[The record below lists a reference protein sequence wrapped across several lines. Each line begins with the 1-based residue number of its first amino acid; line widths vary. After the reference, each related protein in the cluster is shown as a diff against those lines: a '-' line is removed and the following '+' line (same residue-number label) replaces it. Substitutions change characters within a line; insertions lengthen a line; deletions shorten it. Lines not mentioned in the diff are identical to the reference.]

1 MKKLTLLFFA
11 IILISCSSDDDKTS
25 EDNENTGFYKIEYT
39 SQLSDADLNLDI
51 TFLWNDENGQPQS
64 ETTQLI
70 NPVAYTELA
79 DEKTVKISNLI
90 GITFKVNSGSN
101 YLSNTYVKVTN
112 IDNNSSY
119 EVTNSESIASTGGAI
134 DNNTLTVTFNTE
146 NNTFESVYST
156 SN

>member
-70 NPVAYTELA
+70 NPAAYTELA
-79 DEKTVKISNLI
+79 DEKTVEISNLI

-101 YLSNTYVKVTN
+101 YLSDTYVKVTN

>member
-79 DEKTVKISNLI
+79 DEKTVEISNLI

-101 YLSNTYVKVTN
+101 YLSDTYVKVTN

>member
-79 DEKTVKISNLI
+79 DEKTVEISNLI

>member
-11 IILISCSSDDDKTS
+11 IILISCSDDDKTS

-39 SQLSDADLNLDI
+39 SQLSDADLNLAI

-79 DEKTVKISNLI
+79 DEKTVEISNLI

-101 YLSNTYVKVTN
+101 YLSDTYVKVTN

-119 EVTNSESIASTGGAI
+119 EVTNFGSIASTGGAI

>member
-11 IILISCSSDDDKTS
+11 IILISCSDDDKTS

-39 SQLSDADLNLDI
+39 SQLSDADLNLAI

-64 ETTQLI
+64 ETTQLL
-70 NPVAYTELA
+70 NPAAYTELA
-79 DEKTVKISNLI
+79 DEKTVEISNLI

-101 YLSNTYVKVTN
+101 YLSDTYVKVTN

>member
-11 IILISCSSDDDKTS
+11 IILISCSDDDKTS

-64 ETTQLI
+64 ETTQLL
-70 NPVAYTELA
+70 NPAAYTELA
-79 DEKTVKISNLI
+79 DEKTVEISNLI

-101 YLSNTYVKVTN
+101 YLSDTYVKVTN

>member
-70 NPVAYTELA
+70 NPAAYTELA
-79 DEKTVKISNLI
+79 DEKTVEISNLI

-101 YLSNTYVKVTN
+101 YLSDTYVKITN

>member
-51 TFLWNDENGQPQS
+51 TFLWNDENGQPQN

-79 DEKTVKISNLI
+79 DEKTVEISNLI

>member
-70 NPVAYTELA
+70 NPVSYTELA
-79 DEKTVKISNLI
+79 DEKTVEISNLI

-101 YLSNTYVKVTN
+101 YLSDTYVKVTN